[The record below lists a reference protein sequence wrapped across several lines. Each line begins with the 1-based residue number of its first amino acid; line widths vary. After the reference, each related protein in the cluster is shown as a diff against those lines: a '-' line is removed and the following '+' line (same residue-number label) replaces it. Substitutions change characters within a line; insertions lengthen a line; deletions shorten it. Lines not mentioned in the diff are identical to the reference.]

1 MLKQLTLTASALAL
15 ALALPAW
22 AQEAATPDA
31 DAAQGTGDEAAQ
43 GVEDSLTLPEGETTE
58 AQATDSAAP
67 AEGAGGEISRDA
79 VVASVNGTDITL
91 GEVALAIGQLPPQY
105 QQLPP
110 DILFGGV
117 VDQLIQ
123 QELLAQT
130 VTEEPDLLALALAN
144 QRRSILANDAVQ
156 DVLRTAVTD
165 EALQAAYDAA
175 YGGAEPAPEWN
186 ASHILVTTEEEAR
199 AVIERLNAGE
209 DFATVAQEVSTDT
222 GSGAQGGELGW
233 FGAGM
238 MVPEFEQGVAALQP
252 GQVSEPIQ
260 SQFGFHVIRLNETRP
275 QAVPSLDEVRGEL
288 ESQLQQQA
296 VEAHLAELE
305 AQGQVTRPEPGQF
318 DPMAVL
324 NPAILEDD
332 ASAVA
337 EPAQTGAAGNAES
350 GAAAGEG
357 TEGTTESGADTGT
370 DGN

>member
-1 MLKQLTLTASALAL
+1 
-15 ALALPAW
+15 
-22 AQEAATPDA
+22 
-31 DAAQGTGDEAAQ
+31 
-43 GVEDSLTLPEGETTE
+43 
-58 AQATDSAAP
+58 
-67 AEGAGGEISRDA
+67 
-79 VVASVNGTDITL
+79 VASVNGTDLTL
-91 GEVALAIGQLPPQY
+91 AEVLMAVGQLPPQY

-238 MVPEFEQGVAALQP
+238 MVPEFEQGLAALQS

-260 SQFGFHVIRLNETRP
+260 SQFGFHVVELEETRDKP
-275 QAVPSLDEVRGEL
+275 APTLEEVRPDL
-288 ESQLQQQA
+288 EAQVQQEAVQA
-296 VEAHLAELE
+296 RLAELE
-305 AQGQVTRPEPGQF
+305 AAGEVMRPAPDAF
-318 DPMAVL
+318 DPAL
-324 NPAILEDD
+324 ALDPRIL
-332 ASAVA
+332 
-337 EPAQTGAAGNAES
+337 Q
-350 GAAAGEG
+350 
-357 TEGTTESGADTGT
+357 
-370 DGN
+370 

>member
-1 MLKQLTLTASALAL
+1 MLKQLTLTASVLAL

-22 AQEAATPDA
+22 AQEAATP
-31 DAAQGTGDEAAQ
+31 EA
-43 GVEDSLTLPEGETTE
+43 EDSLTLPEGETTE

-67 AEGAGGEISRDA
+67 AEAAGGEVSRDT

-91 GEVALAIGQLPPQY
+91 GEVALAVGQLPAQY

-110 DILFGGV
+110 DILFSGV

-130 VTEEPDLLALALAN
+130 VTEEPGLLALALAN
-144 QRRSILANDAVQ
+144 QRRSLLANDAIAE
-156 DVLRTAVTD
+156 VLSTAVTED
-165 EALQAAYDAA
+165 AVQAAYDAQ
-175 YGGAEPAPEWN
+175 YGSAEPATEWN
-186 ASHILVTTEEEAR
+186 ASHILVATEEEAR
-199 AVIERLNAGE
+199 AVIERINGGE

-252 GQVSEPIQ
+252 GQLSEPIQ

-275 QAVPSLDEVRGEL
+275 QAIPTLDEVRGEI
-288 ESQLQQQA
+288 ESQVQSQA
-296 VEAHLAELE
+296 VEARLADLE

-332 ASAVA
+332 A
-337 EPAQTGAAGNAES
+337 
-350 GAAAGEG
+350 GAAAQAPAEAG
-357 TEGTTESGADTGT
+357 TEAPAAAATGTESDAQTDAGADAATGTEPATESGTEPAA